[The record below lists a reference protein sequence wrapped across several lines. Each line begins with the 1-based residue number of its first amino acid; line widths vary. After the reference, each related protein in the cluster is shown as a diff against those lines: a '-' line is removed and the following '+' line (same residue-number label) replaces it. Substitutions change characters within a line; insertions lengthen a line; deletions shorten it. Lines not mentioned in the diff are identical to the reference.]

1 MVAVVPMDSVLRRL
15 TDEQLRPHVAGS
27 ALELGEVAEPRI
39 FGPSSSALKP
49 TYEHSVA
56 DVAAVL
62 AVAAV
67 VLSVTAF
74 AA

>member
-1 MVAVVPMDSVLRRL
+1 MLRRL
-15 TDEQLRPHVAGS
+15 ADKQLWPLVAGS
-27 ALELGEVAEPRI
+27 ALELWEVLEPRK

-67 VLSVTAF
+67 VLSVTAV

>member
-1 MVAVVPMDSVLRRL
+1 MNSVLRRL
-15 TDEQLRPHVAGS
+15 ADKQLRPLVAGS
-27 ALELGEVAEPRI
+27 ALELGEVAEPRTFKI
-39 FGPSSSALKP
+39 SSSALKP

-67 VLSVTAF
+67 VLSVTSV